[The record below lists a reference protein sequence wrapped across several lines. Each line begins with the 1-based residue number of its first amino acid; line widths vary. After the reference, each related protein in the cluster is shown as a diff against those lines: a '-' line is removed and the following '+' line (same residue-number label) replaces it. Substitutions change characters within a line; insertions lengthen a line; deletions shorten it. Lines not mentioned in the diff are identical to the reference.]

1 MIGYQ
6 LDPITWFSERELHYT
21 PKHFVVTS
29 HPCTSESKQWVL
41 DKLSGRFSVTY
52 ATNNSSGS
60 SILELVSPSC
70 LAFEDPQEAVFYEL
84 KWS

>member
-1 MIGYQ
+1 MIEFQ
-6 LDPITWFSERELHYT
+6 LDPITWFSDRELHYT

-52 ATNNSSGS
+52 PVVSSN
-60 SILELVSPSC
+60 IIELVTPSC
-70 LAFEDPQEAVFYEL
+70 IAFEDPQEAVFYVL

>member
-1 MIGYQ
+1 MIEYQ
-6 LDPITWFSERELHYT
+6 LDPITWFSERELTYT

-41 DKLSGRFSVTY
+41 DKLSGRFSITY
-52 ATNNSSGS
+52 PTIST
-60 SILELVSPSC
+60 SIIELITPSC
-70 LAFEDPQEAVFYEL
+70 IAFEDPQEAVFYEL

>member
-1 MIGYQ
+1 MIEYQ
-6 LDPITWFSERELHYT
+6 LDPITWFSERELTHT

-29 HPCTSESKQWVL
+29 HPCTEESKQWVL

-52 ATNNSSGS
+52 PIVSNSSL
-60 SILELVSPSC
+60 IELMTPSC
-70 LAFEDPQEAVFYEL
+70 IAFEDPQEAVFYEL

>member
-1 MIGYQ
+1 MIDYK
-6 LDPITWFSERELHYT
+6 LDPITWFTDRELSYT
-21 PKHFVVTS
+21 PKHFIVTS

-52 ATNNSSGS
+52 PIVSNN
-60 SILELVSPSC
+60 ILELISPSC
-70 LAFEDPQEAVFYEL
+70 IAFEDPQEAIFYEL

>member
-1 MIGYQ
+1 MIEYQ
-6 LDPITWFSERELHYT
+6 LDPITWFSERELTHT

-29 HPCTSESKQWVL
+29 HPCTEESKQWVL

-52 ATNNSSGS
+52 PIVSNS
-60 SILELVSPSC
+60 IIELITPSC
-70 LAFEDPQEAVFYEL
+70 IAFEDPQEAVFYEL

>member
-1 MIGYQ
+1 MIEFQ

-29 HPCTSESKQWVL
+29 HPCTEESKQWVL
-41 DKLSGRFSVTY
+41 DKLNGRFSITY
-52 ATNNSSGS
+52 PTLST
-60 SILELVSPSC
+60 SILELMSPSC
-70 LAFEDPQEAVFYEL
+70 IAFEDPQEAVFYEL

>member
-1 MIGYQ
+1 MIEFQ
-6 LDPITWFSERELHYT
+6 LDPITWFSDRELHYT

-41 DKLSGRFSVTY
+41 DKLSGRFSITY
-52 ATNNSSGS
+52 PTVSSS
-60 SILELVSPSC
+60 LIELMTPSC
-70 LAFEDPQEAVFYEL
+70 IAFEDPQEAVFYEL

>member
-1 MIGYQ
+1 MIEFQ

-21 PKHFVVTS
+21 PKHFIVTT
-29 HPCTSESKQWVL
+29 HPFTSESKQWVL

-52 ATNNSSGS
+52 PTVSSS
-60 SILELVSPSC
+60 LIELITPSC
-70 LAFEDPQEAVFYEL
+70 IAFEDPQEAVFYEL

>member
-1 MIGYQ
+1 MIDYK
-6 LDPITWFSERELHYT
+6 LNPITWFSERELTYT

-29 HPCTSESKQWVL
+29 YPCTSESKQWVL

-52 ATNNSSGS
+52 PIVSS
-60 SILELVSPSC
+60 SILELMSPSC
-70 LAFEDPQEAVFYEL
+70 IAFEDPQEAVFYEL

>member
-1 MIGYQ
+1 MIEFQ
-6 LDPITWFSERELHYT
+6 LDPITWFSDRELHYT

-52 ATNNSSGS
+52 PVVSSN
-60 SILELVSPSC
+60 IIELVTHSC
-70 LAFEDPQEAVFYEL
+70 IAFEDPQEAVFYEL

>member
-1 MIGYQ
+1 VIDYK
-6 LDPITWFSERELHYT
+6 LDPITWFTDRELSYT
-21 PKHFVVTS
+21 PKHFTVTS

-52 ATNNSSGS
+52 PIVSNN
-60 SILELVSPSC
+60 ILELISPSC
-70 LAFEDPQEAVFYEL
+70 IAFEDPQEAIFYEL

>member
-1 MIGYQ
+1 MIEFQ
-6 LDPITWFSERELHYT
+6 LDPITWFSDRELHYT

-52 ATNNSSGS
+52 PVVSSN
-60 SILELVSPSC
+60 IIKLVTPSC
-70 LAFEDPQEAVFYEL
+70 VAFEDPQEAVFYEL

>member
-1 MIGYQ
+1 MIEYQ

-41 DKLSGRFSVTY
+41 DKLNGRFSITY
-52 ATNNSSGS
+52 PTISNN
-60 SILELVSPSC
+60 IIELVTPSC
-70 LAFEDPQEAVFYEL
+70 VAFEDPQEAVFYEL

>member
-1 MIGYQ
+1 MIEYK
-6 LDPITWFSERELHYT
+6 LDPITWFTDREINYT

-29 HPCTSESKQWVL
+29 HPCTPESKQWVL

-52 ATNNSSGS
+52 PVVSSN
-60 SILELVSPSC
+60 ILEILTPSC
-70 LAFEDPQEAVFYEL
+70 IAFEDPQEAVFYEL

>member
-1 MIGYQ
+1 MIEYQ

-29 HPCTSESKQWVL
+29 HPCTPESKQWVL
-41 DKLSGRFSVTY
+41 DKLTGRFSVTY
-52 ATNNSSGS
+52 PTISS
-60 SILELVSPSC
+60 SILELISPSC
-70 LAFEDPQEAVFYEL
+70 IAFEDPQEAVFYEL